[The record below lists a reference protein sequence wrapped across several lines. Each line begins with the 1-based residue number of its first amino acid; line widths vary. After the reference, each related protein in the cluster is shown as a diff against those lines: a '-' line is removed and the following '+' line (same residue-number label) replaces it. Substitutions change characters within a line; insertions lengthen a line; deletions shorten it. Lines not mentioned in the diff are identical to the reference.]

1 MKHLRSPNHRDSIF
15 HGPMLQLIEAYCP
28 QVADVLIATSG
39 IVVAHPRDPENYS
52 KIFCGGRAYTIP
64 VSYF

>member
-1 MKHLRSPNHRDSIF
+1 
-15 HGPMLQLIEAYCP
+15 MLQLIEAYCP